1 MSYDDGPTFWSFNL
15 HNETTKTNEC
25 NRFNYSIGPTEVV
38 LIAFHI
44 GRTISIVCITF
55 GFLGTVTLIF
65 TICHT
70 SFYYLPYGLLLLFIS
85 TFDMIRLISTTFYY
99 LMQSNIIPLNLSTIT
114 IYITLSRC
122 SKIVTNWL
130 KVILAVERL
139 ISVKY
144 WIAHR
149 YNVNS
154 KNSKRIHRLHQ
165 RKLLLLILILL
176 SCSLISQHPNLLPKR
191 FISTCICPS
200 RLLVINTPNPH
211 FYFYY
216 LNKAFNE
223 FLFTIIS
230 YVILDNVLPIVILII
245 FNSILVY
252 ELKRLPPKTSKK
264 LAESI
269 LILFFLTIFSMLVLP
284 RSFFV
289 IFNLYA
295 SPNIIK
301 HIILAVIFHIF
312 QGLEL
317 INHAITGYACFLSCY
332 SLRKDLIQNIR
343 MIAKKFRWQNNR
355 LKSYTIELPTIS
367 PERL

>member
-252 ELKRLPPKTSKK
+252 ELKRLPPKTS
-264 LAESI
+264 
-269 LILFFLTIFSMLVLP
+269 
-284 RSFFV
+284 
-289 IFNLYA
+289 
-295 SPNIIK
+295 
-301 HIILAVIFHIF
+301 
-312 QGLEL
+312 LEL

>member
-1 MSYDDGPTFWSFNL
+1 MAYDDGSTFWSLNL

-25 NRFNYSIGPTEVV
+25 NRFNYSIGPTEAV

-44 GRTISIVCITF
+44 GRIISIVCITF
-55 GFLGTVTLIF
+55 GSLGNITLIF
-65 TICHT
+65 AICHT
-70 SFYYLPYGLLLLFIS
+70 SFYHFPYGLLLLFIS
-85 TFDMIRLISTTFYY
+85 TFDIIRLISTAFYY
-99 LMQSNIIPLNLSTIT
+99 LMQSNTIPLKLSTIT
-114 IYITLSRC
+114 IYITLSRY

-139 ISVKY
+139 IAVKY
-144 WIAHR
+144 WIARR

-154 KNSKRIHRLHQ
+154 NNSKRIHRLRQ

-176 SCSLISQHPNLLPKR
+176 FCSLISQHPNLLPKR

-200 RLLVINTPNPH
+200 RLLVINTPNP
-211 FYFYY
+211 YLYY

-230 YVILDNVLPIVILII
+230 YVIFDNVLPIMILII
-245 FNSILVY
+245 FNTILLY
-252 ELKRLPPKTSKK
+252 ELKRLPPTTSKK

-284 RSFFV
+284 RSVFV
-289 IFNLYA
+289 IFNLYT
-295 SPNIIK
+295 SSNIIK
-301 HIILAVIFHIF
+301 NIILAVIFHIF

-343 MIAKKFRWQNNR
+343 MIAKKFRRQNNR